1 MEPHNNDRTGGSDDG
16 RQNVHRHCS
25 SSFTNDPK
33 KQIEYRWKLMDHTKK
48 EEGKKERGP
57 PPSSSDVEPCDF
69 FIQALHRGSASSALA
84 PPSYPFMK
92 WCSLFFPA
100 STCIGVFCFFGFL
113 LLFFLML
120 KNPSL
125 GGVVGRNTCSL
136 SVFDVDYR
144 QESKKQKCGYARS
157 FALLALVELE
167 TVDLFDFLISFRRSS
182 SCFC

>member
-92 WCSLFFPA
+92 WCSLIFPA

-113 LLFFLML
+113 LLFFPML
-120 KNPSL
+120 KNSSL

-136 SVFDVDYR
+136 SLYLMSITGRNPRNKNAAMHV
-144 QESKKQKCGYARS
+144 S
-157 FALLALVELE
+157 LLCLLLSNLKPL
-167 TVDLFDFLISFRRSS
+167 TCLIF
-182 SCFC
+182 